1 MPEPSKL
8 ILIWTTKRMEYEPP
22 WDYHDDPRG
31 SYYTTE
37 VSCVKVFNNEKEL
50 LLEYNV
56 LKKDSNNSKFRIL
69 QTVLKTAGDRD
80 KNFALD
86 CLSIFAL

>member
-56 LKKDSNNSKFRIL
+56 LKKDSNNSKFRVFTNCVEKQLVTETKIS
-69 QTVLKTAGDRD
+69 
-80 KNFALD
+80 
-86 CLSIFAL
+86 LSIV